1 MAFFAGFCGF
11 FELIGT
17 IGLHQLLLFL
27 QRSQETKLQ
36 AWFSIMLFSLCP
48 IIRGLCMQT
57 FEYFATHTIGDWK
70 ALITTAVYR
79 KLLVLH
85 EDADIDVGQLQSN
98 ISADIDRLGTLRY
111 TAMTVF
117 MAPVEF
123 IVSSVLLYKIMGWY
137 YLPSLAFLLITRYP
151 LSKFIVSAQSGAQSK
166 ILQAAD
172 RRITKTSESIRA
184 MSTIKI
190 LGHVQPFIRRILN
203 ERDQE
208 LKAIWSKMQ
217 VIVTSESLSSACT
230 FLALILCLALY
241 TIIGKKPLEAD
252 IVFTV
257 VAVFNIVKGMLTLS
271 VLGAGQYAQATVS
284 LKRLSDFLDRP
295 ESEVTTMY
303 AKDDAVSQAE
313 AGSRHPTTVT
323 VQSCAVP
330 GRLSGNSDAELVQD
344 GLNVVTGELGS
355 GKTLLLQSLLGGR
368 KHIQG
373 VKGFQRS
380 QFEPIGYVPQNPWI
394 YKGSIRDNIIF
405 GAPFDPERY
414 ENIIRSCALEPD
426 FASFKDGDLK
436 DVGEGGRRLSG
447 GQRQRVAL
455 ARAAYSHAK
464 IVILDDILS
473 GLDPATT
480 NWVIDKCILGPQ
492 MKGRTLVLVTN
503 NTRLLDLADLNVHT
517 RNGAVFQTTT
527 ARLLSSGP
535 AVSEERSAV
544 DSSLPNTLN
553 SGEQNDSVDENQDSI
568 EESEN
573 FPDGEDGCKGGLIGL
588 EYMCKYIRSFGG
600 WPFIM
605 IVAMFTIFAQIMEII
620 LPTWL
625 SLWSRTYMETKRNS
639 GAGFYVTVFAGLG
652 IVQIFIL
659 AISLVLMYSG
669 SWRASRDKHL
679 QMLTAAFG
687 ATYAWIW
694 RTPAGQIINRFSS
707 DIASLDDTL
716 FKTFR
721 PVIETYLSI
730 GFRIITVSSLIP
742 LFLLPSIALT
752 GVAIYIGYRYRF
764 ASTAVK
770 HMYAASLSPLHHSIT
785 ETVSGLTTIHAFR
798 AEKMLQDRFATAIE
812 HHVRTWRAVSD
823 LQRWLAVRMDI
834 CIALIS
840 FSVAVLAVTR
850 QHANASAV
858 GLSLTLTTGLCTA
871 LLYLVYLSS
880 LLEVEMT
887 SYYRIESYIKG
898 LPQEPSD
905 LAILNDT
912 IESWPTHGVVDVQ
925 NLTAGYS
932 LDEDEVLKDIS
943 FRACPGERVAIVGR
957 TGSGKSSMALSL
969 LRLTI
974 RLHGSINVDGVD
986 IESLDV
992 DRLRQ
997 HISLIPQDPTL
1008 FDGTIRFNLDMNG
1021 AVSDEHLQGVLD
1033 DVAGASKWKLDDVV
1047 EANGKNFSRGERQL
1061 IALARAMVTKNK
1073 VLIMDEGTASLDP
1086 VSEERIHA
1094 VLRAK
1099 FNDWAVIAITHRL
1112 HNIVD
1117 FDQVL
1122 VLDKGRVTEQGKPR
1136 QLLNE
1141 GQGPF
1146 WALYMQQGVHGDR

>member
-1 MAFFAGFCGF
+1 
-11 FELIGT
+11 
-17 IGLHQLLLFL
+17 
-27 QRSQETKLQ
+27 
-36 AWFSIMLFSLCP
+36 
-48 IIRGLCMQT
+48 
-57 FEYFATHTIGDWK
+57 
-70 ALITTAVYR
+70 
-79 KLLVLH
+79 
-85 EDADIDVGQLQSN
+85 
-98 ISADIDRLGTLRY
+98 
-111 TAMTVF
+111 
-117 MAPVEF
+117 
-123 IVSSVLLYKIMGWY
+123 
-137 YLPSLAFLLITRYP
+137 
-151 LSKFIVSAQSGAQSK
+151 
-166 ILQAAD
+166 
-172 RRITKTSESIRA
+172 
-184 MSTIKI
+184 
-190 LGHVQPFIRRILN
+190 
-203 ERDQE
+203 
-208 LKAIWSKMQ
+208 
-217 VIVTSESLSSACT
+217 
-230 FLALILCLALY
+230 
-241 TIIGKKPLEAD
+241 
-252 IVFTV
+252 
-257 VAVFNIVKGMLTLS
+257 
-271 VLGAGQYAQATVS
+271 
-284 LKRLSDFLDRP
+284 
-295 ESEVTTMY
+295 
-303 AKDDAVSQAE
+303 
-313 AGSRHPTTVT
+313 
-323 VQSCAVP
+323 
-330 GRLSGNSDAELVQD
+330 
-344 GLNVVTGELGS
+344 
-355 GKTLLLQSLLGGR
+355 
-368 KHIQG
+368 
-373 VKGFQRS
+373 
-380 QFEPIGYVPQNPWI
+380 
-394 YKGSIRDNIIF
+394 
-405 GAPFDPERY
+405 
-414 ENIIRSCALEPD
+414 
-426 FASFKDGDLK
+426 
-436 DVGEGGRRLSG
+436 
-447 GQRQRVAL
+447 
-455 ARAAYSHAK
+455 
-464 IVILDDILS
+464 
-473 GLDPATT
+473 
-480 NWVIDKCILGPQ
+480 
-492 MKGRTLVLVTN
+492 
-503 NTRLLDLADLNVHT
+503 
-517 RNGAVFQTTT
+517 
-527 ARLLSSGP
+527 
-535 AVSEERSAV
+535 
-544 DSSLPNTLN
+544 
-553 SGEQNDSVDENQDSI
+553 
-568 EESEN
+568 
-573 FPDGEDGCKGGLIGL
+573 
-588 EYMCKYIRSFGG
+588 
-600 WPFIM
+600 
-605 IVAMFTIFAQIMEII
+605 
-620 LPTWL
+620 
-625 SLWSRTYMETKRNS
+625 
-639 GAGFYVTVFAGLG
+639 
-652 IVQIFIL
+652 
-659 AISLVLMYSG
+659 
-669 SWRASRDKHL
+669 
-679 QMLTAAFG
+679 MLTAAFG